1 MVATVICS
9 GSISA
14 QELVWVKRSAP
25 TNNWIFVM
33 SSADGTK
40 LVANSSAGFPNNEIW
55 ISTNSGLVWTES
67 ATPVGLYFTYGAMSA
82 DGAKLAMI
90 NSGIGGATIYTSTN
104 SGLTWNLSGAPGNL
118 NWQSIA
124 SSSDGTILIAGSSG
138 AVAGSGVFTSTNSGA
153 TWKAAVTPTNGSY
166 QVASSADGRK
176 LVAADMISRRIY
188 ISTNSGFEWFST
200 SAPSNEWRSVA
211 SSSDGSKLIAGT
223 ENSVLGTNRIYTST
237 NSGLTWLASSVA
249 PERIW
254 FSVASSADGMKAVAL
269 ASSGLHVGGK
279 TVLPMYHSTNSGLF
293 WEKTISAPTNRAWS
307 WVASSAD
314 GTKLVAVTAYGE
326 IYNAYVPTNPPSIT
340 QQPQNLASCPGSSSL
355 FTVAVTGTPP
365 FAYQWRKEGTNLA
378 DGGHVAGSTTAT
390 LTLQSVSASDV
401 ASYDVVVTNLVG
413 SVTSSPAI
421 LIVGPVP
428 AKATPII
435 VNGFIIGATVTD
447 GGCGYTNSP
456 FIVFNGQGGS
466 GAGGYGQVSGGS
478 VTNIVVT
485 NAGSGYPS
493 SAIAQ
498 VAPPILPT
506 VSITHTNTPAAKA
519 SPVII
524 SGFIVGA
531 IVTAPGS
538 AYTTPPA
545 VSFTDDTGV
554 GAAAYTQISN
564 GSVTNIVV
572 TSAGSG
578 YSSNTT
584 ITIPPAAYMNAVIP
598 SAQSLMLGQNYQLE
612 TTDNLNLWM
621 NYESSFFATNSS
633 WSSPGYWLLRDDDSV
648 FFRLRMLP

>member
-1 MVATVICS
+1 MVVMAFS
-9 GSISA
+9 AGSILA
-14 QELVWVKRSAP
+14 QEFAWTQTSAP
-25 TNNWIFVM
+25 ATNWVAIAL
-33 SSADGTK
+33 SSDGLK
-40 LVANSSAGFPNNEIW
+40 LTAV
-55 ISTNSGLVWTES
+55 V
-67 ATPVGLYFTYGAMSA
+67 YG
-82 DGAKLAMI
+82 
-90 NSGIGGATIYTSTN
+90 GGIYTSTN
-104 SGLTWNLSGAPGNL
+104 SGITWVMTSAPARNWSGVAASSDGTKLAAAGSGAGIYISTNSGVTWTQTTNFATGYL
-118 NWQSIA
+118 TIA
-124 SSSDGTILIAGSSG
+124 SSSDGT
-138 AVAGSGVFTSTNSGA
+138 
-153 TWKAAVTPTNGSY
+153 
-166 QVASSADGRK
+166 K
-176 LVAADMISRRIY
+176 LVAANSGGGIHTGIY
-188 ISTNSGFEWFST
+188 TSTNLGLTWTKGSITNSGWQ
-200 SAPSNEWRSVA
+200 SVA
-211 SSSDGSKLIAGT
+211 SSSDGLKLAAVAYAG
-223 ENSVLGTNRIYTST
+223 GIYTST
-237 NSGLTWLASSVA
+237 NSGLTWLITTAPTNTWTSIASS
-249 PERIW
+249 
-254 FSVASSADGMKAVAL
+254 SDG
-269 ASSGLHVGGK
+269 
-279 TVLPMYHSTNSGLF
+279 TVLVAGCNGNGGVFTSTNSGLT
-293 WEKTISAPTNRAWS
+293 WTKTELATGEWLG
-307 WVASSAD
+307 VASSSD
-314 GTKLVAVTAYGE
+314 GTRLAAANFNGE
-326 IYNAYVPTNPPSIT
+326 IRTSTDSGLTWTPNSATNQGWQSVASTSDGIKLAAVVNGGGIYTAFIPTNPPSIT